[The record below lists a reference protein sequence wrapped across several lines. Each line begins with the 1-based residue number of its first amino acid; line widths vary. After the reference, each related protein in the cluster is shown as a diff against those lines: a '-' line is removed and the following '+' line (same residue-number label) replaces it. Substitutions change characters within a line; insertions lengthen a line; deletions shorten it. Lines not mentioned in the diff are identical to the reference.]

1 MKWRSSHGCLWTL
14 LVSSRK
20 KGRVWMTQSAET
32 ISTLDTEI
40 SSRGQHCIRWRI
52 FTLLCF
58 RRIGEMV
65 VSFCKN
71 FSPCEIYVIKP
82 ILNALA
88 LEKENQWDDCGNF
101 LKQHSSEV
109 CHWWTAPSRTISLE
123 HAGLFESAFPTG
135 ECLSKLGSVLS
146 NLLLLLLSKLREHT
160 KFFVVMSTIFTASSE
175 E

>member
-88 LEKENQWDDCGNF
+88 LEKENQWDDWQFLETTQQWSLPPMNCSFTNNF
-101 LKQHSSEV
+101 SGARRAVWKCFSHRRMSFKTGVSALKP
-109 CHWWTAPSRTISLE
+109 TA
-123 HAGLFESAFPTG
+123 A
-135 ECLSKLGSVLS
+135 
-146 NLLLLLLSKLREHT
+146 
-160 KFFVVMSTIFTASSE
+160 ASQ
-175 E
+175 